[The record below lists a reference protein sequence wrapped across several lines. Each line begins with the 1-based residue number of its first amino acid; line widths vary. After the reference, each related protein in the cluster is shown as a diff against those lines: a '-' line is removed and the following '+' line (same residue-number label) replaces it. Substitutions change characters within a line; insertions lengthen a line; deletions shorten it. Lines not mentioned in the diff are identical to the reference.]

1 MSGKSHKGSIML
13 CYLLNI
19 IYLVVTFSA
28 DVRDLLLRARAR
40 FVRARATIIAKR
52 LRVGVRWPGV
62 KPCFFF
68 FFLFDLIFCF
78 A

>member
-28 DVRDLLLRARAR
+28 VARDPLLRARAR
-40 FVRARATIIAKR
+40 FVRVHATIIVKR
-52 LRVGVRWPGV
+52 LRVGVRWRALAWSEAMSFV
-62 KPCFFF
+62 
-68 FFLFDLIFCF
+68 
-78 A
+78 